1 MKIISRFK
9 DSYDHISYIYGVDEK
24 IVYTRDVVKNVE
36 IREKEIPGYQKYRAI
51 NQLVESEEK
60 VSIVVIVDKMYFV
73 VENFFTNEERVLD
86 QSDRLMRSWN
96 WRSSIIR
103 DETHNDPELILEL
116 TKKVGSPVYRI
127 ESINGDWSDPDR
139 KLIAKIA
146 EKTPRLS
153 DIKGMVALLDP
164 QQTYQEISYAITNLL
179 NPNPDNTPPIVVG
192 DKYKIQAAGFD
203 LKQSFRHRK

>member
-9 DSYDHISYIYGVDEK
+9 DCYDHIPYIYGIDEK
-24 IVYTRDVVKNVE
+24 IVYTRDVAKNVE
-36 IREKEIPGYQKYRAI
+36 IRAKEIPGYREFRSI
-51 NQLVESEEK
+51 NQLVKFGEK

-73 VENFFTNEERVLD
+73 VENYMANEERVLV
-86 QSDRLMRSWN
+86 QSDRLMRS
-96 WRSSIIR
+96 SSILR

-139 KLIAKIA
+139 KLIAKIT

-153 DIKGMVALLDP
+153 NIKGMVALLDP
-164 QQTYQEISYAITNLL
+164 QQTYQEIAYAITNLL
-179 NPNPDNTPPIVVG
+179 NPNPDNTPPIVVS

>member
-1 MKIISRFK
+1 MLIISKHK
-9 DSYDHISYIYGVDEK
+9 DFYDHVSYVYGIDKK
-24 IVYTRDVVKNVE
+24 IVYTRDVAKNVE
-36 IREKEIPGYQKYRAI
+36 IIANEIPGYRKFRSI
-51 NQLVESEEK
+51 DQLVECGDE

-73 VENFFTNEERVLD
+73 VKNYLTNEERVLD
-86 QSDRLMRSWN
+86 QSDRLMRS
-96 WRSSIIR
+96 RSILR
-103 DETHNDPELILEL
+103 DETHNNPDLILKL
-116 TKKVGSPVYRI
+116 TKKVGSPVYQI
-127 ESINGDWSDPDR
+127 ESFDIDWSDPDR
-139 KLIAKIA
+139 KLIARIA

-179 NPNPDNTPPIVVG
+179 NPNPDITPPVFVS

>member
-9 DSYDHISYIYGVDEK
+9 DCYDHISYIYGVDEK

-36 IREKEIPGYQKYRAI
+36 IRAKEIPGYRKFRSIA
-51 NQLVESEEK
+51 QLVESGEK
-60 VSIVVIVDKMYFV
+60 VSIVVIVDKMYFIIN
-73 VENFFTNEERVLD
+73 NFLTNQDRVIVPD
-86 QSDRLMRSWN
+86 EQLMRS
-96 WRSSIIR
+96 RSIIR
-103 DETHNDPELILEL
+103 DETHNNPELILEL

-127 ESINGDWSDPDR
+127 DSINVDWSDPNR
-139 KLIAKIA
+139 KLIARIDK
-146 EKTPRLS
+146 KTPRLS

-179 NPNPDNTPPIVVG
+179 NPNPDITPPVFVS

-203 LKQSFRHRK
+203 MKQSFRHRK

>member
-9 DSYDHISYIYGVDEK
+9 DCYDHISYIYGVDEK

-36 IREKEIPGYQKYRAI
+36 IRAKEIPGYQKYRAI

-73 VENFFTNEERVLD
+73 VENYFTNEERVLD
-86 QSDRLMRSWN
+86 QSDRLMRS
-96 WRSSIIR
+96 RSIIR

-139 KLIAKIA
+139 KLIARIT

-179 NPNPDNTPPIVVG
+179 NTNPDTTPPIVVS

>member
-1 MKIISRFK
+1 MKIISRFQ

-36 IREKEIPGYQKYRAI
+36 IREKEIPGYRKFRSI

-73 VENFFTNEERVLD
+73 VKNYLTNEERVLD
-86 QSDRLMRSWN
+86 QSDRLMRS
-96 WRSSIIR
+96 RSIIR
-103 DETHNDPELILEL
+103 DETHNDPELILEF

-127 ESINGDWSDPDR
+127 DSIDVDWSDPDR
-139 KLIAKIA
+139 KLIARIA

-153 DIKGMVALLDP
+153 GIKGMVALLDS
-164 QQTYQEISYAITNLL
+164 QQTYQEISYAIANLL
-179 NPNPDNTPPIVVG
+179 NPNPDNTPPIVVS

>member
-9 DSYDHISYIYGVDEK
+9 DCYDHISYIYGVDEK

-36 IREKEIPGYQKYRAI
+36 IRAKEIPGYREFRSI
-51 NQLVESEEK
+51 NQMVKFGEK
-60 VSIVVIVDKMYFV
+60 VSIVVIVDKIYFV
-73 VENFFTNEERVLD
+73 VDNYYTKEERILD
-86 QSDRLMRSWN
+86 QSDRLMRS
-96 WRSSIIR
+96 RSIIR
-103 DETHNDPELILEL
+103 DETHNNPELILEL

-127 ESINGDWSDPDR
+127 DSINGDWSDPDR
-139 KLIAKIA
+139 KLIARIDK
-146 EKTPRLS
+146 KTPRLS

-179 NPNPDNTPPIVVG
+179 NPNPDITPPVFVS

-203 LKQSFRHRK
+203 MKQSFRHRK

>member
-9 DSYDHISYIYGVDEK
+9 DCYDHISYIYGIDEK

-36 IREKEIPGYQKYRAI
+36 IIEKEIPGYRKFRDI
-51 NQLVESEEK
+51 NLLVESGEK

-73 VENFFTNEERVLD
+73 VENYLMNEERVLD
-86 QSDRLMRSWN
+86 QSDRLMRS
-96 WRSSIIR
+96 RSIIR
-103 DETHNDPELILEL
+103 DETHNDPDLILEL

-127 ESINGDWSDPDR
+127 ESIDLDWSDPDR
-139 KLIAKIA
+139 KLIARIA

-179 NPNPDNTPPIVVG
+179 NPNPDNTPPIVVS

>member
-9 DSYDHISYIYGVDEK
+9 DCYDHISYIYGVDEK

-36 IREKEIPGYQKYRAI
+36 IRAKEIPGHRKFRSITQS
-51 NQLVESEEK
+51 VESGEN

-73 VENFFTNEERVLD
+73 VENYSANEERVLD
-86 QSDRLMRSWN
+86 QSDRLMCSR
-96 WRSSIIR
+96 SIIR

-127 ESINGDWSDPDR
+127 ESINFDWSDPDR
-139 KLIAKIA
+139 KLIARIDK
-146 EKTPRLS
+146 KTPRLS
-153 DIKGMVALLDP
+153 DIKGMVALFDP

-179 NPNPDNTPPIVVG
+179 NPNPDITPPVFVS

-203 LKQSFRHRK
+203 MKQSFRHRK

>member
-9 DSYDHISYIYGVDEK
+9 DCYDHISYIYGIDEK
-24 IVYTRDVVKNVE
+24 IVYTRDVAKNVE
-36 IREKEIPGYQKYRAI
+36 IREKEIPGYRKFRSI
-51 NQLVESEEK
+51 TQLVGSGDK

-73 VENFFTNEERVLD
+73 VENYLMNEERVLD
-86 QSDRLMRSWN
+86 QSDRLMRS
-96 WRSSIIR
+96 RSIIR

-153 DIKGMVALLDP
+153 NIKGMVALLDS
-164 QQTYQEISYAITNLL
+164 QQTYQEIAYAITNLL
-179 NPNPDNTPPIVVG
+179 NPNPDNTPPIVVS